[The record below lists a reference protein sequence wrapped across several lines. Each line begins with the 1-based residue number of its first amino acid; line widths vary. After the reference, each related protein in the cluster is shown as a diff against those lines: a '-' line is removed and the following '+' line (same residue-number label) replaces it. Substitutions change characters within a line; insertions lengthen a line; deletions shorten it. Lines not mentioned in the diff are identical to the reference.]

1 MCGLSAKKSGCC
13 GKVAVGGGLSIH
25 CKLPLLQALANED
38 TDSRTLQCLL
48 YRELTAEVPPPPP
61 PLSGLYM
68 YLKARLMITNVIY
81 LLYSILPILD
91 SFQMKLL
98 HYQDSLKLL
107 SC

>member
-1 MCGLSAKKSGCC
+1 MVQFVSYLRR
-13 GKVAVGGGLSIH
+13 VL
-25 CKLPLLQALANED
+25 CKTHLANED
-38 TDSRTLQCLL
+38 TDLRTLQCLL
-48 YRELTAEVPPPPP
+48 YRELTAWKYPP

-68 YLKARLMITNVIY
+68 YLKARLKITNVIY